1 MDAIQKFG
9 LALLSLTMFL
19 IFLFRLIVVDK
30 YIPAPSFITDW
41 LSAYSVTFAIVG
53 ATGVTLIFRPFIMYR
68 FWLIIAIFIIS
79 FILFEYFSGALLGV

>member
-9 LALLSLTMFL
+9 LTLISLTTFL

-30 YIPAPSFITDW
+30 YIPAPSFIIDW
-41 LSAYSVTFAIVG
+41 LSAYSITFAIVG

-68 FWLIIAIFIIS
+68 FWLIIVVFITF

>member
-9 LALLSLTMFL
+9 IGLISLTTFL

-30 YIPAPSFITDW
+30 YIPAPSFIINW
-41 LSAYSVTFAIVG
+41 LSAYSITFSIVG
-53 ATGVTLIFRPFIMYR
+53 ATGVTLIFRPLIMYR
-68 FWLIIAIFIIS
+68 FWLIITIFITF